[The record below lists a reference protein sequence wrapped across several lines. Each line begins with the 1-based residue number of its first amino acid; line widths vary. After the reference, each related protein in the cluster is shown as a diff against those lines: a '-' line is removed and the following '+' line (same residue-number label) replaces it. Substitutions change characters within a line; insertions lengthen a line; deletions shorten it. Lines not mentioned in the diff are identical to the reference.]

1 MRKSFCPSHDI
12 TFARGFGGGTY
23 FRSKSRGAE
32 YNGIKIIGVQ
42 NSASVTLTVEFGGKI
57 ETYSAIQSLPTAAGA
72 NGSSGSPGVNG
83 ILGIRE
89 QVNKLSNLIT
99 MPARGNDTADSGGVD
114 AEFMTSFSTY
124 LSGGDGLPLSALH
137 VDTGEKFTYVHNN
150 YEENDFGIRTVAN
163 KIYEWKGKSEVDGA
177 WFKR

>member
-23 FRSKSRGAE
+23 FRSKSKGAE
-32 YNGIKIIGVQ
+32 NNGIKVSGVQ
-42 NSASVTLTVEFGGKI
+42 GSSSVTLTVEFDGKV
-57 ETYSAIQSLPTAAGA
+57 ETYSSPQRLPTAAGDD
-72 NGSSGSPGVNG
+72 GSGGSPGVNG

-89 QVNKLSNLIT
+89 QVNRLSNLIT
-99 MPARGNDTADSGGVD
+99 MPTRGNDTLDAGGVD
-114 AEFMTSFSTY
+114 AEFMSSFSTY
-124 LSGGDGLPLSALH
+124 LSGGDGLPLTAMH

-150 YEENDFGIRTVAN
+150 YEENDDGIRTVAN